1 MANREPML
9 PVPPVIR
16 TFIMVTYKVTA
27 AIASCSNAKER
38 PDERAHDTVRRRPLL
53 GGTVAYTQK

>member
-1 MANREPML
+1 
-9 PVPPVIR
+9 
-16 TFIMVTYKVTA
+16 MVTYKVTA